1 MPGGGIRRAVVI
13 FSSLVIAAAII
24 AGGVY
29 FWVEDR
35 YRAEGPSRELISVI
49 IPNGVGLKRIAKI
62 LHDNS
67 VIEYPW
73 LFVAGAR
80 SESAHRALKAGEY
93 AFPAKVSA
101 QEVVAILR
109 AGRTVIHYVTIPEG
123 LTSRQIVDVLK
134 KNPGLTG
141 VIDRLPPE
149 GSLLPETYDY
159 SLGDARASILRRMQ
173 KGQVKILAILWSK
186 RLKDSLIASPQD
198 AVVLASIVEKETGRA
213 DERSRIAAVFLNR
226 LRLGMRLQ
234 SDPTVAYA
242 VTLGARNLG
251 RFLSRK
257 DLAVDSAYNTY
268 RFKGLPPGPISN
280 PGRAAIE
287 AVLQPMQT
295 AELYFVA
302 DGAGGH
308 VFAGTLK
315 EHNRNAVK
323 WRRLRD
329 ASQPASKKK

>member
-1 MPGGGIRRAVVI
+1 
-13 FSSLVIAAAII
+13 
-24 AGGVY
+24 
-29 FWVEDR
+29 
-35 YRAEGPSRELISVI
+35 
-49 IPNGVGLKRIAKI
+49 
-62 LHDNS
+62 
-67 VIEYPW
+67 
-73 LFVAGAR
+73 
-80 SESAHRALKAGEY
+80 
-93 AFPAKVSA
+93 
-101 QEVVAILR
+101 
-109 AGRTVIHYVTIPEG
+109 
-123 LTSRQIVDVLK
+123 
-134 KNPGLTG
+134 
-141 VIDRLPPE
+141 
-149 GSLLPETYDY
+149 LPETYDY

-186 RLKDSLIASPQD
+186 RLKDPLIASPQD

-242 VTLGARNLG
+242 VTLGAQNLG

-302 DGAGGH
+302 NGAGGH